1 MIRKYIQNIISE
13 SSEEFKEK
21 ETELLK
27 KMITKSLVDKK
38 LETPLSRERL
48 VYALKLG
55 KRKNIDTEE
64 IIRDILRKNFPR
76 QYSPRKYRDEIIIK
90 LTKDILNL
98 SSYLTTLAKEYI
110 KYIESI
116 PKHKDRYIAFGLQ
129 YDWAERQAKKEFVT
143 RPRSEVW
150 DRRQSEIYN
159 KAVED
164 IKNYYKLKQQFGF
177 IKK

>member
-38 LETPLSRERL
+38 LETLFSRERL

-55 KRKNIDTEE
+55 KLKNIDTEE
-64 IIRDILRKNFPR
+64 IIRDIFIQHFPR
-76 QYSPRKYRDEIIIK
+76 HPKKYRDEIIIK

-98 SSYLTTLAKEYI
+98 SNYLTTLAKEYI

-116 PKHKDRYIAFGLQ
+116 RPFNPILHGLRRYNFTKG
-129 YDWAERQAKKEFVT
+129 RGV
-143 RPRSEVW
+143 
-150 DRRQSEIYN
+150 
-159 KAVED
+159 
-164 IKNYYKLKQQFGF
+164 
-177 IKK
+177 